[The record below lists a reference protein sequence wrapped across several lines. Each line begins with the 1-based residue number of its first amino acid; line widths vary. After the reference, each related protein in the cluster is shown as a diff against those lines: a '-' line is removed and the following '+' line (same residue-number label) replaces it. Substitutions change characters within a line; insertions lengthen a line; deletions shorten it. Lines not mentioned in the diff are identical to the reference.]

1 MKNIKTWNEFSRIN
15 ELRTETY
22 AEVANRTGGYPV
34 RLTYAG
40 VDSSGKKYVKNPK
53 GEQEGRINRLAKER
67 FQQEFL
73 KEFKPGTI
81 INNGGKEFA
90 LSNIKFESNY
100 MNYTLIFEEVSSGSV
115 LPKMLYISYD
125 PREGY
130 YIENEEDNL
139 DDRSKKII
147 SDMFK
152 YRGR

>member
-1 MKNIKTWNEFSRIN
+1 MKNIKSWDEFSRIN

-22 AEVANRTGGYPV
+22 AKIANDTEGFPW
-34 RLTYAG
+34 RLSHKDDEGNY
-40 VDSSGKKYVKNPK
+40 KRNPK
-53 GEQEGRINRLAKER
+53 AEQEGRINSMAKER

-81 INNGGKEFA
+81 INNGGKQFA
-90 LSNIKFESNY
+90 FSNIKFESNY
-100 MNYTLIFEEVSSGSV
+100 TNYVLIFEEVGSGSV

-152 YRGR
+152 YRRR